1 MALVDYPSS
10 ASSSCSSSADSDAEQ
25 QAEAEE
31 IKHPTTLK
39 RSASES
45 RVPTSKRRKSAGN
58 AAIAGEPSPPEPL
71 IPGNWVT
78 YIYLSFRPSATLD
91 SLLSRILAALPERL
105 GATAIDRLLDPGS
118 LHISLSR
125 TVYIKEFQIPQFVET
140 LSRSY
145 SEQQRA
151 FPLRFHSISAYVN
164 DDATRSFLGLD
175 VSPFTGCVGLAALSA
190 IADKAMAAFGRQKYY
205 EVPLFH
211 ASFASAPGKALFG
224 TAEALAD
231 EFGTELRA
239 EHVDLGDVTC
249 RIGHKVWRWPLRRT
263 GG

>member
-25 QAEAEE
+25 QEEAEE

-45 RVPTSKRRKSAGN
+45 RVPTRKRRAVAS
-58 AAIAGEPSPPEPL
+58 EPSPPEPL

-78 YIYLSFRPSATLD
+78 YIYLSFRPPATLD

-145 SEQQRA
+145 SKQQRA

-175 VSPFTGCVGLAALSA
+175 VSPFTGCVELAALSA
-190 IADKAMAAFGRQKYY
+190 VADKAMAAFGRQKYY
-205 EVPLFH
+205 DVPLFH
-211 ASFASAPGKALFG
+211 ASFASAPGKVLVG

-231 EFGTELRA
+231 EFGAELRA

-249 RIGHKVWRWPLRRT
+249 RIGHKVWRWPFRRT

>member
-25 QAEAEE
+25 REE
-31 IKHPTTLK
+31 GAASKYSRTLK
-39 RSASES
+39 RSPSES
-45 RVPTSKRRKSAGN
+45 PAPTSKRQKNAGN
-58 AAIAGEPSPPEPL
+58 ATAAGPLPPEPL

-78 YIYLSFRPSATLD
+78 YIYLSFCPSATLD
-91 SLLSRILAALPERL
+91 SLLSRILAALPEGL

-140 LSRSY
+140 LNRSY
-145 SEQQRA
+145 SQQKRA
-151 FPLRFHSISAYVN
+151 FPLRFHTISAYVN

-175 VSPFTGCVGLAALSA
+175 VSPFAGCVELTVLSA
-190 IADKAMAAFGRQKYY
+190 VADKAMAAFGRQKYY
-205 EVPLFH
+205 DVPLFH
-211 ASFASAPGKALFG
+211 ASFASAPGKALVG

-231 EFGTELRA
+231 EFGEELRA

-249 RIGHKVWRWPLRRT
+249 RIGHKVWRWPLRHANA
-263 GG
+263 